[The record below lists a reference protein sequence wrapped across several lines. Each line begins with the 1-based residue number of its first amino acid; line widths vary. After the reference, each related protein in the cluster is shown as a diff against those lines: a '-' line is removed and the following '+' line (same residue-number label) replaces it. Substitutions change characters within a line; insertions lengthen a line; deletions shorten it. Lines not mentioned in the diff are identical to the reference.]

1 MCYPHLMAVIEVIE
15 VGFAYLDHLAVAVK
29 ELHFEI
35 EEVAFPHVV
44 WRLLL
49 KLGHYNGVRWP
60 VGEEGCVRMYR
71 CDCVFALFLAHAKL
85 HAMAHTLAQHIRPH
99 TCTTHRAIHLHNT
112 SGHTLAQHIGPHT
125 CTTHQA
131 IHLHNTSGHTLAQH
145 IRPHTCTTHRATHLH
160 NTSGH
165 TLAQHIGPHTCTT
178 HQVYTCTMDQVTP
191 CTLTVV
197 VTIPQNF

>member
-71 CDCVFALFLAHAKL
+71 CDCAFALFLAHAKL
-85 HAMAHTLAQHIRPH
+85 HAMAHTLAQHI
-99 TCTTHRAIHLHNT
+99 
-112 SGHTLAQHIGPHT
+112 GPHM
-125 CTTHQA
+125 
-131 IHLHNTSGHTLAQH
+131 
-145 IRPHTCTTHRATHLH
+145 CTTHRATHLH
-160 NTSGH
+160 NTSGLH
-165 TLAQHIGPHTCTT
+165 LHNGSGYPLYSNSCSDNTT
-178 HQVYTCTMDQVTP
+178 EFLKYYEG
-191 CTLTVV
+191 
-197 VTIPQNF
+197 